1 MSIPA
6 HVLHQENSRSR
17 PQAVDG
23 ASEDLHPPSVVGRV
37 KETLMAKGLTVREEA
52 DELREKRSRAQ
63 DRTQAL
69 QRPLPEL
76 CPFPRHTT
84 HSV

>member
-1 MSIPA
+1 MSTPA

-52 DELREKRSRAQ
+52 DELRFA
-63 DRTQAL
+63 
-69 QRPLPEL
+69 EL
-76 CPFPRHTT
+76 STGQNPGSPAPTA
-84 HSV
+84 